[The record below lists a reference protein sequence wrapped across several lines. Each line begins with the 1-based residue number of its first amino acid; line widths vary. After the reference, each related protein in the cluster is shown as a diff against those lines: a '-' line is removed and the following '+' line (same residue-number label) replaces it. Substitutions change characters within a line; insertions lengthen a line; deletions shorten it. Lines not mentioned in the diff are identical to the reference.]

1 MNIYDLPIEVD
12 ETVKFKDRALIHKNK
27 LVCHPDL
34 LDQVKEGMALLRAS
48 AAGFKKD
55 AKEMINKLEK
65 EHE

>member
-48 AAGFKKD
+48 ATGFKKD
-55 AKEMINKLEK
+55 VEEIPKHLEK
-65 EHE
+65 ENE

>member
-12 ETVKFKDRALIHKNK
+12 ETIKFKDRAFIHENK

-34 LDQVKEGMALLRAS
+34 LDQVKEGMALMKAG
-48 AAGFKKD
+48 AAGFEKD
-55 AKEMINKLEK
+55 VKELTKNLEK